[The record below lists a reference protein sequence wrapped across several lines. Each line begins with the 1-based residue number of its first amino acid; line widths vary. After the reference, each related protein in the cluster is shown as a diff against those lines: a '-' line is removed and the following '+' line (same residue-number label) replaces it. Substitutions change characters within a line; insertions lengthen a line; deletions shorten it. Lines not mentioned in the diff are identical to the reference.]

1 MIVKSNKNIL
11 IHPHMGLGDQ
21 LVISGL
27 VRKIADLNPEK
38 TVFLVTRDR
47 IHDNINLLYSDIDQ
61 IKPCNIAFYP
71 KPEETHNL
79 NNRENLWIKSAQ
91 RYADMF
97 DLELVNIGYY
107 NYKQMNYW
115 DRSFYTSS
123 GIDYEVKYEC
133 FKIPINVL
141 NLAKNKFINQF
152 KSSYAKDYIFVHD
165 DPKRNYN
172 IPNPKNTKYSIVRN
186 SELVNDYTIFDM
198 IPILQNAKELH
209 MMGSSLMCLCDLLDI
224 PTTEKQKAFY
234 YPGLRGF
241 NKLKGIKKWIMI

>member
-1 MIVKSNKNIL
+1 
-11 IHPHMGLGDQ
+11 MGLGDQ

-27 VRKIADLNPEK
+27 VRKIAKSNPEK
-38 TVFLVTRDR
+38 TVFLVTRER
-47 IHDNINLLYSDIDQ
+47 IHDNINLLYSDTDQ
-61 IKPCNIAFYP
+61 IKPCSIAFYP
-71 KPEETHNL
+71 KPEEIHSL

-91 RYADMF
+91 RYADML
-97 DLELVNIGYY
+97 DLELINIGYY

-115 DRSFYTSS
+115 DKSFYTSS
-123 GIDYEVKYEC
+123 NIDYEAKYDY

-141 NLAKNKFINQF
+141 NLAKSKFINQF
-152 KSSYAKDYIFVHD
+152 KSFYVEDYIFVHD

-172 IPNPKNTKYSIVRN
+172 IPNPKNAKCSIVRN

-234 YPGLRGF
+234 YPRLRGF
-241 NKLKGIKKWIMI
+241 NKWRGFKKWIVV

>member
-1 MIVKSNKNIL
+1 
-11 IHPHMGLGDQ
+11 MGLGDQ

-27 VRKIADLNPEK
+27 VRKIAKSNPEK
-38 TVFLVTRDR
+38 TVFLVTRER
-47 IHDNINLLYSDIDQ
+47 IHDNINLLYSDTDQ
-61 IKPCNIAFYP
+61 IKPCSIAFYP
-71 KPEETHNL
+71 KPEEIHSL

-91 RYADMF
+91 RYADML
-97 DLELVNIGYY
+97 DLELINIGYY

-115 DRSFYTSS
+115 DKSFYTSS
-123 GIDYEVKYEC
+123 NIDYEAKYDY

-141 NLAKNKFINQF
+141 NLAKSKFINQF
-152 KSSYAKDYIFVHD
+152 KSFYVEDYIFVHD

-172 IPNPKNTKYSIVRN
+172 IPNPKNAKCSIVRN

-241 NKLKGIKKWIMI
+241 NRWRGIKKWIVV